1 MNPKYR
7 SRIEII
13 SSILEASVGG
23 AKKSKVMCRSFVS
36 NTQFKLYMNHL
47 IEKNLLSINS
57 DGKLTI
63 TAKGLDFLE
72 HYHTLENMLDLTI
85 QKQHIKN
92 DVYSHYLLST

>member
-13 SSILEASVGG
+13 SSILESSVGG
-23 AKKSKVMCRSFVS
+23 EKKSKVMCRSFVS

-47 IEKNLLSINS
+47 IERDLLRIDS

-63 TAKGLDFLE
+63 TVKG
-72 HYHTLENMLDLTI
+72 
-85 QKQHIKN
+85 
-92 DVYSHYLLST
+92 